1 MREVDIRVIDVKRRE
16 IPSSSQ
22 RSFPSIGYILY
33 KSISIGSKFT
43 KIIFF
48 QIFFFSFYFNN
59 ILVVLFPIW
68 HVFAII
74 RSFFFILLLL
84 LLSMLRLQPANTM
97 HQALWPADYLVLSGA
112 LGKPCTRVIYSQ
124 IVLTIVCL
132 SCILPYHVLVI
143 QLIRLLVLYIYSQA
157 R

>member
-48 QIFFFSFYFNN
+48 KF
-59 ILVVLFPIW
+59 
-68 HVFAII
+68 
-74 RSFFFILLLL
+74 SFFFFLL
-84 LLSMLRLQPANTM
+84 
-97 HQALWPADYLVLSGA
+97 
-112 LGKPCTRVIYSQ
+112 
-124 IVLTIVCL
+124 
-132 SCILPYHVLVI
+132 
-143 QLIRLLVLYIYSQA
+143 
-157 R
+157 

>member
-48 QIFFFSFYFNN
+48 SNFLFFSFYFNN
-59 ILVVLFPIW
+59 ILVVLFHIW
-68 HVFAII
+68 HIFAII

-84 LLSMLRLQPANTM
+84 LLSMLRL
-97 HQALWPADYLVLSGA
+97 
-112 LGKPCTRVIYSQ
+112 
-124 IVLTIVCL
+124 
-132 SCILPYHVLVI
+132 
-143 QLIRLLVLYIYSQA
+143 
-157 R
+157 

>member
-48 QIFFFSFYFNN
+48 KFSFFSFYFNN
-59 ILVVLFPIW
+59 ILVVLSHIW
-68 HVFAII
+68 HIFAII

-84 LLSMLRLQPANTM
+84 LLSMLRL
-97 HQALWPADYLVLSGA
+97 
-112 LGKPCTRVIYSQ
+112 
-124 IVLTIVCL
+124 
-132 SCILPYHVLVI
+132 
-143 QLIRLLVLYIYSQA
+143 
-157 R
+157 